1 MSNQDQVA
9 QVIRT
14 WQKRHKNVMD
24 SNPDWAAQ
32 NLAGDLHQA
41 GLLAIDLPEPDR
53 AVASDEAE
61 WYLPGQISIIYRSAD
76 RIGVFG
82 LTPNRQRFH
91 LSLTDVEAEDAAHK
105 LLAAAN
111 YSEEA

>member
-1 MSNQDQVA
+1 MTDTVRKAADILYQRSGMEGN
-9 QVIRT
+9 
-14 WQKRHKNVMD
+14 
-24 SNPDWAAQ
+24 AAQ
-32 NLAGDLHQA
+32 TACREHAQALHDA
-41 GLLAIDLPEPDR
+41 GLLAPDLPEPDR

-91 LSLTDVEAEDAAHK
+91 LSLTDMEAEAAAHT
-105 LLAAAN
+105 LRAAAQ
-111 YSEEA
+111 YAEEA